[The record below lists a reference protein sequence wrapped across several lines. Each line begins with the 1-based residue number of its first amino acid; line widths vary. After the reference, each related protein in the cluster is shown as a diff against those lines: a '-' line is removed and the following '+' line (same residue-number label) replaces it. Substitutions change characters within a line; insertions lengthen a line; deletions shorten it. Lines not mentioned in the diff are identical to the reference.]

1 MLHEIEQIIIKS
13 CNGIVAKPYDEIIAK
28 YKSDINFERLLPQ
41 LAMMP
46 ELLKA
51 ANQENSTKIKEV
63 TSIGTVCDMMNDTS
77 IGKVMFSEVHQLIRL
92 YLTVPMTSATAERTF
107 SALRCLKNYL
117 RSTMTQERLNHV
129 MLLHTHK
136 DKTD

>member
-13 CNGIVAKPYDEIIAK
+13 CNGIVAKPSDEIIAK

-92 YLTVPMTSATAERTF
+92 YFTVPMTSATAERTF
-107 SALRCLKNYL
+107 SAL
-117 RSTMTQERLNHV
+117 
-129 MLLHTHK
+129 
-136 DKTD
+136 